1 MEAKDVR
8 RLRLHLGL
16 SQERFA
22 QRLGVSLQSVRRWE
36 GGVSQPLPIISVRLE
51 ELRKEAGQAQR
62 RQGGVS
68 MAEGRTRPEAGIE
81 VSLGGLFKGIGSLFD
96 LVTKMAEEGREEY
109 TQSGEAQA
117 LGGKLQGVYGFSV
130 KMGLGGKPVIEQFGN
145 IRETETGPLVAETRE
160 PLVDVLDEGDRLLV
174 IAELPGVDEK
184 DIKLEVQEDILEL
197 TAETGDRKYVKE
209 VLLPSAVDAASV
221 QSSYRNGIL
230 EIRLAKKG

>member
-1 MEAKDVR
+1 
-8 RLRLHLGL
+8 
-16 SQERFA
+16 
-22 QRLGVSLQSVRRWE
+22 
-36 GGVSQPLPIISVRLE
+36 
-51 ELRKEAGQAQR
+51 
-62 RQGGVS
+62 

-160 PLVDVLDEGDRLLV
+160 PLVDVLDEDDRLLV
-174 IAELPGVDEK
+174 IVELPGVDEK

-230 EIRLAKKG
+230 EIRLKKEG